1 MKEDGGIVTTT
12 NGTHP
17 CLSETQLFR
26 NGLPSQDGDSKTFEV
41 IIFAQPLGTLCSVVT
56 SLAATLYQCNADKDH
71 HIWNSI

>member
-41 IIFAQPLGTLCSVVT
+41 ITFA
-56 SLAATLYQCNADKDH
+56 
-71 HIWNSI
+71 